1 VNAKNTA
8 SRARANVSN
17 TQNVDCAGNFH
28 APLAKPAGFFIA
40 MKPYEVREM
49 ELLISDDKAMLDRA
63 LIHRYL
69 SEYSYWARGVPRE
82 IVDRSI
88 EHSLCFGVYRG
99 GQQIGFARV
108 VTDFAT
114 FAWLADV
121 FIAEEGRGHG
131 FSKKLV
137 AAVLAH
143 PKLQGLRRF
152 MLGTLDAHG
161 LYARFGFKP
170 LAQPERFMEIR
181 SENSYKCGC

>member
-1 VNAKNTA
+1 MNT
-8 SRARANVSN
+8 
-17 TQNVDCAGNFH
+17 
-28 APLAKPAGFFIA
+28 
-40 MKPYEVREM
+40 YEINENG
-49 ELLISDDKAMLDRA
+49 LLISDNPALLDRA
-63 LIHRYL
+63 FICDFLREH
-69 SEYSYWARGVPRE
+69 SYWAREVTQE
-82 IVDRSI
+82 IVDRSV
-88 EHSLCFGVYRG
+88 ENSLCFGVYLSG
-99 GQQIGFARV
+99 KQIGFARV

-121 FIAEEGRGHG
+121 FVVEEQRRQG

-143 PKLQGLRRF
+143 PRLQGLRRF
-152 MLGTLDAHG
+152 MLGTRDAHG